1 MSKYGSFLARISKC
15 SHALHI
21 GQDWTCG
28 ATNLKVESM
37 ARKRRN
43 TDADIEKA
51 IDALLGGTASRIEAA
66 AMLNVA
72 PNNLDIQLRWS
83 PRFGALKTARRAGKI
98 KKHTALKHRARKHTT
113 EEIDKAIDGI
123 LSGEMTRV
131 QAAEFLGVSRHNL
144 AKQLKYSPRFIE
156 LLRTPT
162 SNKSHYNRT
171 KEQAVLRGDSSEF
184 IRRCRGRRF
193 LDSEQAKASVGGITY
208 HFPGL

>member
-1 MSKYGSFLARISKC
+1 
-15 SHALHI
+15 
-21 GQDWTCG
+21 
-28 ATNLKVESM
+28 M
-37 ARKRRN
+37 ASKRRN
-43 TDADIEKA
+43 TDADIEQA
-51 IDALLGGTASRIEAA
+51 IDALLGGTASRTEAA

-72 PNNLDIQLRWS
+72 PNNLDLQLRWS
-83 PRFGALKTARRAGKI
+83 PRFGEFKTARRDGKI
-98 KKHTALKHRARKHTT
+98 KKHHARKRTT

-131 QAAEFLGVSRHNL
+131 QAAEFLGVSRYNL
-144 AKQLKYSPRFIE
+144 ATQLKYSPRFIE

-162 SNKSHYNRT
+162 SNKAHYKKT